1 MEMCAEAKHSAER
14 SPWHCCKNKRI
25 ANGAY
30 PPRPRRLRFI
40 YDTSEPSPTLLLFLL
55 HPPSKKTLHLVS
67 FLKIKQNLNSEYRIE
82 FIIKIPLPI
91 LSLYF
96 ILPSS
101 LSPLSSFFSQEKERE
116 SEKRK
121 KKLRRSSCKE
131 ENSNLVGN
139 NIVTRYFRKA
149 SEKTVSSSTVR
160 VLWFLDLDAQ

>member
-1 MEMCAEAKHSAER
+1 MCAEAKHSAER

-67 FLKIKQNLNSEYRIE
+67 FLKIKTESQLRISDW
-82 FIIKIPLPI
+82 IHHYKIPLPI